1 MLMHH
6 YLEYWAQ
13 DDPDRVVYDD
23 GEQTIT
29 YGEANT
35 AADAFARALVAAG
48 LGPGDRIS
56 AIATNRGEW
65 LTIYYGSFKAGVVA
79 VPLNARQHPQE
90 WLFQLNDARASWC
103 IAEGSFTAGI
113 DEIRSDLIHTSTFL
127 TMDETG
133 PGWASLAGVMAQAAS
148 VELPRLHD
156 PEAELYQMY
165 TSGTTGR
172 PKGAVLTH
180 RAVDANITQSRLRQ
194 PMRDGE
200 RFLTPMPL
208 FHAGAAVRLFNVVA
222 SGATIRLMPKFD
234 EAEAVRIL
242 DEENVTVAGVVPAMV
257 ARMLAVPGVADRA
270 YASLRTIGYGA
281 SPISVATLSRAMD
294 VFGCGFYQAYGQ
306 TETTSSVTG
315 LSEQDHRS
323 AREGRPELLLSC
335 GRPHAGT
342 EIEIVDEDDKPV
354 ATGTTGEIRARGP
367 QMMKGYWNR
376 PEANA
381 ATLRDGW
388 LYTGDAGYLD
398 ADGYLYIADRKKD
411 MVISGGENVYPKEIE
426 NTLFDIPGV
435 AEAAVIGVPDPQW
448 GEVLKAF
455 LVLAEGVTP
464 GAVTEE
470 TAIAHCRGNLAGYKV
485 PKSVEFRTELP
496 RTATGKVQKHVL
508 REPYWQGSERGVN

>member
-1 MLMHH
+1 
-6 YLEYWAQ
+6 
-13 DDPDRVVYDD
+13 
-23 GEQTIT
+23 
-29 YGEANT
+29 
-35 AADAFARALVAAG
+35 
-48 LGPGDRIS
+48 
-56 AIATNRGEW
+56 
-65 LTIYYGSFKAGVVA
+65 
-79 VPLNARQHPQE
+79 
-90 WLFQLNDARASWC
+90 
-103 IAEGSFTAGI
+103 
-113 DEIRSDLIHTSTFL
+113 
-127 TMDETG
+127 
-133 PGWASLAGVMAQAAS
+133 
-148 VELPRLHD
+148 
-156 PEAELYQMY
+156 
-165 TSGTTGR
+165 
-172 PKGAVLTH
+172 
-180 RAVDANITQSRLRQ
+180 
-194 PMRDGE
+194 
-200 RFLTPMPL
+200 
-208 FHAGAAVRLFNVVA
+208 
-222 SGATIRLMPKFD
+222 
-234 EAEAVRIL
+234 
-242 DEENVTVAGVVPAMV
+242 
-257 ARMLAVPGVADRA
+257 MLAVPGVADRA